1 MKTVVFQW
9 NLTFLLSLIPV
20 EGIQPFSDC
29 LESIKEQGVEPALP
43 RKDTLQLQR
52 HRATRTAACRL
63 SFVVYGALD
72 CHNPQHVCV
81 CLYVCLCLYVR
92 SVSSR
97 ED

>member
-72 CHNPQHVCV
+72 CHHPRYVCV
-81 CLYVCLCLYVR
+81 FVCVFVFVCAR
-92 SVSSR
+92 SV
-97 ED
+97 